1 MRGPC
6 ISLDDSSRDARPP
19 LVHNRDPMH
28 AVLRLIA
35 RMPLVAGG
43 RPGAALVRAVL
54 ALFVLSLGVAIASP
68 VVKPQAM
75 ELICSSAGMVKAV
88 VHTDDGVQEMGAS
101 HLDCPLCA
109 LTGAPPVPAAVPLP
123 PVLPLGHAVQSI
135 PAARIAAATAAP
147 LPARGPP
154 SLC

>member
-1 MRGPC
+1 MRC
-6 ISLDDSSRDARPP
+6 VRALM
-19 LVHNRDPMH
+19 HNRQSMH
-28 AVLRLIA
+28 ALLRLIA
-35 RMPLVAGG
+35 RMPLVAGR
-43 RPGAALVRAVL
+43 RPGAGLVRAVL
-54 ALFVLSLGVAIASP
+54 ALFLLSLGVAIASP

-88 VHTDDGVQEMGAS
+88 LHTDDGVQEIGAG
-101 HLDCPLCA
+101 HLDCPMCA
-109 LTGAPPVPAAVPLP
+109 LTGAPPVPTGVALP